1 VELKIFRGREV
12 VESGLGERVIE
23 FDKVN
28 MRTVWKRAGMEFPE
42 EQRRKGLL
50 SEPTFIVAFDGE
62 AIAGY
67 VEYLRSWNDPR
78 YIYVGSI
85 QIGERYR
92 NTRLILELLDGFRS
106 LVSREEFVGFETSV
120 QKTNAPAVRLY
131 RKIGFKLEENPR
143 NSASWLGRAG
153 KEILTD
159 SPVIALISKW
169 REKTIG
175 AGKFEGSL

>member
-1 VELKIFRGREV
+1 MELKIFTGREV
-12 VESGLGERVIE
+12 IDSGLGERIIE
-23 FDKVN
+23 FDKRN
-28 MRTVWKRAGMEFPE
+28 MKGVWEREGMEFPE
-42 EQRRKGLL
+42 EKRRKGLQ
-50 SEPTFIVAFDGE
+50 SDPVFIVAFEGE

-92 NTRLILELLDGFRS
+92 NTRLILRLLDEFS
-106 LVSREEFVGFETSV
+106 ALVAKEDFVGFETSV
-120 QKTNAPAVRLY
+120 QKTNRPAVRMY

-143 NSASWLGRAG
+143 NSASWVGRAG

-159 SPVIALISKW
+159 SPVIRLIEKW
-169 REKTIG
+169 R
-175 AGKFEGSL
+175 AGGGRRGKV